1 MKLRQYLKE
10 EQAIALADQSGI
22 RERWRYG
29 RLLLTD
35 PEKTTPGGNLKDGV
49 IERLIKQATASGRQ
63 LSRREIQRRLQA
75 GRTYPTEVQLCQA
88 LAQFETWDDLHRAN
102 FPEIPRPEGAEDFDP
117 RAAKPVRKTNHSE
130 GFEPEA
136 LFPADKF
143 NESSTLRE
151 MSEWAASCREWTER
165 QAERDD
171 ARDKYL
177 AKLVRAAGGNLDQ
190 TWGDVQGELDLW
202 GDEPTDG

>member
-1 MKLRQYLKE
+1 VKLRQYLKE
-10 EQAIALADQSGI
+10 ERAIALADQSGI
-22 RERWRYG
+22 MERWRYG

-35 PEKTTPGGNLKDGV
+35 PEMTTPGGNLKDGV
-49 IERLIKQATASGRQ
+49 IERLIKQATAGGRQ
-63 LSRREIQRRLQA
+63 LSRREIQYRLQA
-75 GRTYPTEVQLCQA
+75 GKVYPTEPQLRNGIAQCESWFALTQA
-88 LAQFETWDDLHRAN
+88 G
-102 FPEIPRPEGAEDFDP
+102 FPEVPRPEGAEDFDP
-117 RAAKPVRKTNHSE
+117 RAAKPARRTNHSE
-130 GFEPEA
+130 GYEPEA

-151 MSEWAASCREWTER
+151 MQEWAASCREWTER

-202 GDEPTDG
+202 GDESSDG